1 MWLADIWDGYS
12 DPVWINME
20 IRWLFQVSLPGCLG
34 AHGPLAQEPA
44 GTSEAALCS
53 AQINA
58 GSGGR
63 RLAGL
68 HRIWDWSKASL
79 HLQTLNMLAPQ
90 WSERS
95 FSPGTAVGGGCKTE
109 VQLFLRKAEGM
120 FWTFSWDKLLEEWVQ
135 PPFVITPGK
144 AYVMPSLHHLRKAQG
159 LTPGFLSLEDAAD
172 AGRYQSLEK
181 TPKLGNSSDFFW
193 EMEKALGVWKPGAKK
208 PCYVLWYMV
217 VSHCIS
223 LHQLLCRQ
231 ALALKKEM
239 MIQHCLLCCGEGIRI
254 LI

>member
-53 AQINA
+53 AQINV

-63 RLAGL
+63 GLAGL

-79 HLQTLNMLAPQ
+79 HLQTLNMLALQ

-95 FSPGTAVGGGCKTE
+95 FSPHTAVGGGCKIE

-144 AYVMPSLHHLRKAQG
+144 ACVMPSLHHLRRAQG
-159 LTPGFLSLEDAAD
+159 LTLGFLSLEDAAD
-172 AGRYQSLEK
+172 TG
-181 TPKLGNSSDFFW
+181 GI
-193 EMEKALGVWKPGAKK
+193 
-208 PCYVLWYMV
+208 
-217 VSHCIS
+217 SH
-223 LHQLLCRQ
+223 
-231 ALALKKEM
+231 
-239 MIQHCLLCCGEGIRI
+239 
-254 LI
+254 